1 MTVEQ
6 AGHYF
11 AEERLSFLSEQLLP
25 FLRSQ
30 TAVEYRLNEYKHIMM
45 LLYWIQDKLLPNA
58 WNPEEQRTPNMVC
71 TTEQGSVDRSPR
83 IAIFFPAD
91 YMKYE
96 SMHRNTQPLVNTF
109 D

>member
-11 AEERLSFLSEQLLP
+11 AEERPSFLSEQLLP
-25 FLRSQ
+25 FFGSQ

-58 WNPEEQRTPNMVC
+58 WNPEEQRTPNTVC

-83 IAIFFPAD
+83 IVI
-91 YMKYE
+91 
-96 SMHRNTQPLVNTF
+96 LLLG
-109 D
+109 